1 VVTEIAGYAK
11 PGFEAVEDAFR
22 ANFDVHGDVGAA
34 FCLYVGGEPV
44 VDVWGGVADVGTGR
58 AWEEDTLQLVFST
71 TKGVAAI
78 CTHLLAQRGGLDLDA
93 PVAALWPEFAAAG
106 KDRITTR
113 DLLSHR
119 AGLPVVDQPIS
130 PDEALAWD
138 PIVERLA
145 AQQPVWE
152 PGTAHGYHALTYG
165 WLVGEVVRRATGRT
179 LGRYLA
185 DEVAGPLGLELW
197 IGLPED
203 QEPRVST
210 LIGSEWNMSATLG
223 EELLASLPEEI
234 RALVVAFADPEGV
247 SQRALTVTTP
257 AMDWN
262 SPAVHAAEIP
272 AANGVTNARSLARMY
287 AGLTGTVEGG
297 PSEPLLDEEQVAKAS
312 ELQTSGP
319 DRCLYFETTF
329 GLGFFVSSVFAPYG
343 GPKAFGH
350 TGAGGS
356 VGFTDP
362 EHGIGFGYVMNRML
376 TEIPNRPRNQLI
388 MDAVVECATA

>member
-1 VVTEIAGYAK
+1 VTEVGGFAK

-34 FCLYVGGEPV
+34 FCLYVRGEPV
-44 VDVWGGVADVGTGR
+44 VDVWGGVADVETTR
-58 AWEEDTLQLVFST
+58 PWDEDTLQLVFST

-78 CTHLLAQRGGLDLDA
+78 CAHLLAQRGDLDLDA

-119 AGLPVVDQPIS
+119 AGLPVVDQPIT

-145 AQQPVWE
+145 AQKPIWE

-165 WLVGEVVRRATGRT
+165 WLVGEVVRRATGRS
-179 LGRYLA
+179 LGTFLA
-185 DEVAGPLGLELW
+185 DEVAGPLGLDLW

-203 QEPRVST
+203 REPRVST
-210 LIGSEWNMSATLG
+210 LIGSEWSMSATLG

-257 AMDWN
+257 PMDWN
-262 SPAVHAAEIP
+262 SRAAHAAEVP
-272 AANGVTNARSLARMY
+272 AANGIGTARSLAKLY
-287 AGLTGTVEGG
+287 AACVGEVDGTRILEPATVEDATRTQ
-297 PSEPLLDEEQVAKAS
+297 SE
-312 ELQTSGP
+312 GP
-319 DRCLYFETTF
+319 DQVLMVETRF
-329 GLGFFVSSVFAPYG
+329 GSGFFLPSSFSPLFG
-343 GPKAFGH
+343 TTSFGH
-350 TGAGGS
+350 AGAGGS
-356 VGFTDP
+356 LAFADA
-362 EHGIGFGYVMNRML
+362 EHEIGFAYVMNRMQQNL
-376 TEIPNRPRNQLI
+376 AGDPRTVALA
-388 MDAVVECATA
+388 DAIRRSL